1 MSFQGKYGV
10 IHRVTAIVDFETEE
24 GIATCG
30 GPMTAPGG
38 AAVDPC
44 RFFLPATRSITIP
57 VGLPRAA
64 KNARTDGRDPESGAP
79 QCERRPTRFPVL
91 DHADVRLFA
100 AVAMVVTVVCGST
113 KPMCSCPGAARPFV
127 RGNQRQQ
134 RSAPQQRQRSRQPSA
149 CWGHKVSE

>member
-64 KNARTDGRDPESGAP
+64 KNARTDGRDPESGSP
-79 QCERRPTRFPVL
+79 QCERRPNRFPVL

-100 AVAMVVTVVCGST
+100 AVAMVVAVMCGCSNGVH
-113 KPMCSCPGAARPFV
+113 CSCPAV
-127 RGNQRQQ
+127 
-134 RSAPQQRQRSRQPSA
+134 SVPSTTTPH
-149 CWGHKVSE
+149 GPTTTTTTTPEMLP